1 MLNNK
6 GQSLV
11 LFVLIIPI
19 LLLIMVLVVDIGRVF
34 NTENKM
40 DQVVTFVM
48 EYYLTKQVNPLAD
61 TSKEQGKTEEL
72 AKENQTE
79 QKEQLL
85 PQDIEKLLGYNLK
98 DAETKVQIQ
107 DGVISITSK
116 TYVKGILTSII
127 DLDGFQISREYRGYL
142 VGDKKKIEI
151 K

>member
-1 MLNNK
+1 M
-6 GQSLV
+6 
-11 LFVLIIPI
+11 I
-19 LLLIMVLVVDIGRVF
+19 LVVDIGRVF

-48 EYYLTKQVNPLAD
+48 EYYLTKQVNSLED
-61 TSKEQGKTEEL
+61 TSEEQDKTEEL
-72 AKENQTE
+72 TKENQTE

-98 DAETKVQIQ
+98 GAETKVQIQ

-127 DLDGFQISREYRGYL
+127 DLEGFQISREYRGYL

-151 K
+151 KKK